1 MKTPRFW
8 YDSSSTKS
16 IKNHLLLPLSF
27 LYQWFFCLDQ
37 KTKAKKRRRLPKPVI
52 VVGNINIGGTGKT
65 PVTLALINE
74 LTTYGF
80 EVGVL
85 SRGYGRK
92 KNGQKKDEANTKVI
106 IANETHNAQELGD
119 EPYLLYQKTGVP
131 LAVSNNRYKGGMALL
146 REYPT
151 IDLFILDDGLQ
162 HHLLERDIEI
172 GVVGRKLFGN
182 ERLLPAGPLR
192 EPIARLQ
199 SVDLIVNNSQN
210 PLSSYNFTPPIFQLK
225 NRIPFAVNLL
235 TNEERPL
242 KSWANHDIT
251 AIAGIAHPEI
261 FFSMLKKR
269 GLNVTSYPFSDH
281 HLFKKEEL
289 SNLKQPIFMTE
300 KDAVKCEEFALENCW
315 KVPLI
320 SELPY
325 EFIEALLKK
334 LAIEPK

>member
-1 MKTPRFW
+1 MKTPHFW
-8 YDSSSTKS
+8 YGLTSHKS
-16 IKNHLLLPLSF
+16 IKSLLLLPLSF
-27 LYQWFFCLDQ
+27 LYQWFFRLDKKA
-37 KTKAKKRRRLPKPVI
+37 KTKKRRRLPKPVI

-74 LTTYGF
+74 LATYGL

-92 KNGQKKDEANTKVI
+92 KNGRKEDELNNRVI

-131 LAVSNNRYKGGMALL
+131 LAVCNDRYAGGVALL
-146 REYPT
+146 EAFPT

-192 EPIARLQ
+192 EPISRLN
-199 SVDLIVNNSQN
+199 SVDFIINNSQN
-210 PLSSYNFTPPIFQLK
+210 PLNTYSFTPPIFQLR
-225 NRIPFAVNLL
+225 NRMPFAVNLL

-261 FFSMLKKR
+261 FFTMLEKR
-269 GLNVTSYPFSDH
+269 GLKVASHAFSDH
-281 HLFKKEEL
+281 HYFKKEEIT
-289 SNLKQPIFMTE
+289 SLKAPIFMTE
-300 KDAVKCEEFALENCW
+300 KDAVKCEDFALEGCW

-325 EFIEALLKK
+325 EFIELLLKK